1 MDLWPGGRLVKK
13 ALATSVGG
21 PAQSNGE
28 QDAYGAYGWAS
39 IGDQKIGTAGRI
51 DQGLSR
57 AEAPSREAD
66 VAPQTELGVWVALGR
81 RIGSLS

>member
-1 MDLWPGGRLVKK
+1 MDLWGRLVKK

-66 VAPQTELGVWVALGR
+66 VAPPQTELGVWVALGR